1 MSTTSGSGGTRLGL
15 SSLGERRAGRPSS
28 RARPR
33 RRRGGFARWGDV
45 ESSASRAMNKYE
57 VVGVVGEGAYGVVL
71 KCRNKLTGDVVAV
84 KKVRASNLSRGP
96 TPRARSLDRA
106 ST

>member
-1 MSTTSGSGGTRLGL
+1 
-15 SSLGERRAGRPSS
+15 
-28 RARPR
+28 
-33 RRRGGFARWGDV
+33 
-45 ESSASRAMNKYE
+45 MNKYE

-96 TPRARSLDRA
+96 TPRARCLDRA
-106 ST
+106 STSSLLAGVRERIPR